1 MSRNRSQSLVWVLLF
16 HAQFAVACGG
26 GEAICINPCT
36 KSMRAMVSHGRT
48 ASTLRTEKVRFHIFV
63 HTTIILT
70 SACTVLEEDSGD
82 SQETLNAGSNTDS
95 QGNPDRFQTVVN
107 GRRVNVKRVPTS
119 EANQVLGLDHN
130 QESHT
135 HEHHDGQTRA
145 PVNEHGLGYAD
156 RSGQQQHFGLQDGLP
171 PLQER
176 ATNETSQT
184 KEEEKETQRREEEEE
199 RDFYNQYRNPIARF
213 RAKYPQAPAEFLAVC
228 LPSHQTKI
236 CSADTS
242 QTFIYLLIGLCVNLS
257 VATSQQGTGSFET
270 QAWGWGFAAMI
281 GIYLGGGVSGSHLS
295 PTVSISLS
303 VFRGFPWKMAI
314 VYICMQLLAGLAAG
328 AVAYA

>member
-1 MSRNRSQSLVWVLLF
+1 M
-16 HAQFAVACGG
+16 
-26 GEAICINPCT
+26 
-36 KSMRAMVSHGRT
+36 
-48 ASTLRTEKVRFHIFV
+48 EKVRFRSFLQ
-63 HTTIILT
+63 TTATLT
-70 SACTVLEEDSGD
+70 RACIGLEEDSED
-82 SQETLNAGSNTDS
+82 SQETLNAGSNTNS

-119 EANQVLGLDHN
+119 EANQVLGLNHN
-130 QESHT
+130 QDSRS

-156 RSGQQQHFGLQDGLP
+156 GGGHQQHFGLQDGLP

-184 KEEEKETQRREEEEE
+184 SQTKEEEKETQRQKEEEE
-199 RDFYNQYRNPIARF
+199 REFYNQYRNPIARF

-228 LPSHQTKI
+228 LPSCQTNI
-236 CSADTS
+236 CFIDNP

-257 VATSQQGTGSFET
+257 VATSQQSTGSFET
-270 QAWGWGFAAMI
+270 QAWGWGFAVMI